1 MKKILLSCAA
11 LCASMVG
18 LSQATFN
25 ITGGAYVVIDNSAK
39 LVVENPSTT
48 AISNTGS
55 GGIMT
60 ESEFD
65 QVVWMIGTNSGTFT
79 MPFVS
84 QATITQIPFTATIS
98 SPGSGSGVVWFST
111 YPGSVSDNNT
121 YRPSD
126 VTHMFDYNTNTIN
139 NSSHVIDRFWIIDAL
154 GYTTKP
160 TATFAFTYRDIE
172 HTVASNTI
180 VEADLG
186 AQRFNSGTNQWGDYL
201 PQGTTNTVTNETSGV
216 PVSPANFFRSW
227 TLSEITNPLAVDL
240 TYFKATCNGE
250 DLKFNWQTAYEAD
263 VDHFELERFN
273 NTSFEVIAFI
283 PTQGGVGINDYSYT
297 SPIYRN
303 GLFRLMEVD
312 QNGARSEKSSLTAD
326 CSASSDV
333 WVSFNNSTNTLN
345 MQFNGE
351 LDSDETLEIFDASGK
366 VVFRSTVTIQKGTN
380 VVSVPDLDF
389 SNGMYA
395 VRMKNGTGLINEKI
409 IKSN

>member
-1 MKKILLSCAA
+1 MA
-11 LCASMVG
+11 LCASLVG

-25 ITGGAYVVIDNSAK
+25 ITGGAYVVIDNAAK

-98 SPGSGSGVVWFST
+98 SPGTGSGVIRFST
-111 YPGSVSDNNT
+111 YPGPVSDNNT

-126 VTHMFDYNTNTIN
+126 VTHMYDYNTNTIN
-139 NSSHVIDRFWIIDAL
+139 NSNHVIDRFWIIDAL

-201 PQGTTNTVTNETSGV
+201 PQGTTNTVTNQTSGV

-273 NTSFEVIAFI
+273 NTSFEVIAFV
-283 PTQGGVGINDYSYT
+283 PSQGGVGINDYSYT

-312 QNGARSEKSSLTAD
+312 QNGARIEKSSLTAD

-366 VVFRSTVTIQKGTN
+366 VVFRSTVTVQKGTN